1 MGSGLTDTDLAVL
14 GASPLTPDD
23 PARVGRYRLAALLG
37 AGGMGRVYLGWADG
51 RFVAVKVVRPELA
64 GNEQFRR
71 RFARELTALSRLDA
85 AFTSALVDAEPDAN
99 RPWLA
104 TEYVPGVP
112 LEDAVRTDG
121 PLPPTAAWRLA
132 AGVAT
137 ALGAIHTAGIVH
149 RDLKPSNVILDLDGP
164 KVIDFGVAH
173 AADLS
178 QVTVTGQHVG
188 TPCYMAPEQ
197 ARTGALGP
205 PADIFALGGLLTFA
219 VTGKPPFGEGTAT
232 EVLFRVVH
240 EPPDL
245 TDLADVDRELHAL
258 ITRCLEKD
266 PGQRPDAAAVVA
278 AAGATRATAPWPQPL
293 LARIERRRALTS
305 QAPADEP
312 QLPGGGLTGAD
323 DVAGLPRKAPE
334 RAARPSHRRRN
345 ILAAAAAV
353 ALVASAAVTAGEL
366 ARHNGPAAG
375 ARASARNSGVAPAV
389 SSASAG
395 PRSSGPAAGGTSSG
409 ATSGHPADPAGGANG
424 APPPGVTGGQNGPG
438 APPSDVTGGQN
449 GTHAPPGATSPAGQG
464 PGPTSTHAQ
473 PKAGWI
479 PGSVASSNGC
489 EAWMNYRP
497 SDAGGFTQALLES
510 WGNDCRMNYFRG
522 PESSSQKFTDA
533 REQQGAGTLNTD
545 FYWDGP
551 GVYTWVCVWRV
562 GEYKQNSCGGKYY
575 VQGGTYHTA

>member
-1 MGSGLTDTDLAVL
+1 MGSGLSDTDLAVL
-14 GASPLTPDD
+14 GARPLTPDD
-23 PARVGRYRLAALLG
+23 PVRVGRYRLAALLG
-37 AGGMGRVYLGWADG
+37 AGGMGRVYLGWAGG

-71 RFARELTALSRLDA
+71 RFARELATLSRLDA
-85 AFTSALVDAEPDAN
+85 EFTAALVDAEPDSN

-112 LEDAVRTDG
+112 LEDAVQTDG
-121 PLPPTAAWRLA
+121 PLPVTAAWRLA

-137 ALGAIHTAGIVH
+137 ALGAIHGAGVVH

-164 KVIDFGVAH
+164 KVIDFGVAY

-178 QVTVTGQHVG
+178 QLTVTGQHVG

-197 ARTGALGP
+197 ARTGVLGP
-205 PADIFALGGLLTFA
+205 PADVFALGGLLTFA
-219 VTGKPPFGEGTAT
+219 VTGKPPFGEGTTT

-245 TDLADVDRELHAL
+245 TELADVDRELHAL
-258 ITRCLEKD
+258 VARCLEKD
-266 PGQRPDAAAVVA
+266 PEQRPDAAAVVA
-278 AAGATRATAPWPQPL
+278 AVGAARAAAPWPQPL
-293 LARIERRRALTS
+293 LARIEPRRALTS
-305 QAPADEP
+305 QVPVDEP
-312 QLPGGGLTGAD
+312 ESPGGGLTDAD
-323 DVAGLPRKAPE
+323 DAAGLPRKAPDS
-334 RAARPSHRRRN
+334 AVRPSHRRRT

-353 ALVASAAVTAGEL
+353 TLLSSAAVAAGEL
-366 ARHNGPAAG
+366 SRHNGTAASPN
-375 ARASARNSGVAPAV
+375 ASARNSGVTPAV
-389 SSASAG
+389 SSPSTG
-395 PRSSGPAAGGTSSG
+395 VRSSAPAAGGNASG
-409 ATSGHPADPAGGANG
+409 ATSGHPANPAGGA
-424 APPPGVTGGQNGPG
+424 TG
-438 APPSDVTGGQN
+438 APPSGANGGQSD
-449 GTHAPPGATSPAGQG
+449 THAPADATTPPGQSPDST
-464 PGPTSTHAQ
+464 PTHTQ
-473 PKAGWI
+473 PKVAWI

-489 EAWMNYRP
+489 TAWMNYRP

-510 WGNDCRMNYFRG
+510 WGNDCKMNYFRG
-522 PESSSQKFTDA
+522 PESSSQKFTDP

>member
-1 MGSGLTDTDLAVL
+1 MGSGLSDTDLAIL
-14 GASPLTPDD
+14 GATPLTPDD
-23 PARVGRYRLAALLG
+23 PVRVGPYRLAALLG
-37 AGGMGRVYLGWADG
+37 SGGMGRVYLGWSGG

-71 RFARELTALSRLDA
+71 RFARELATLRRLDA
-85 AFTSALVDAEPDAN
+85 AFTAALVDAEPDAN

-112 LEDAVRTDG
+112 LEDAVQADG
-121 PLPPTAAWRLA
+121 PLPVTVAWRLA

-137 ALGAIHTAGIVH
+137 ALGAIHGAGIVH

-178 QVTVTGQHVG
+178 QLTVTGQHVG

-197 ARTGALGP
+197 AQTGVLGP
-205 PADIFALGGLLTFA
+205 PADIFALGGLLNFA
-219 VTGKPPFGEGTAT
+219 VTGKPPFGEGAAT

-245 TDLADVDRELHAL
+245 TELAETDRELHAMVA
-258 ITRCLEKD
+258 RCLEKD
-266 PGQRPDAAAVVA
+266 PSQRPDAAAVTA
-278 AAGATRATAPWPQPL
+278 AVGAARAAAPWPQPL
-293 LARIERRRALTS
+293 LARIEPRRALTS
-305 QAPADEP
+305 QAPVDEP
-312 QLPGGGLTGAD
+312 EIPSGGLTGAD
-323 DVAGLPRKAPE
+323 DAAGLPRKAP
-334 RAARPSHRRRN
+334 ASAVRPSHRRRK

-353 ALVASAAVTAGEL
+353 TLVTSAAVAAGEL
-366 ARHNGPAAG
+366 SRHTGPAAG
-375 ARASARNSGVAPAV
+375 SKAYAHGSGVTPAV
-389 SSASAG
+389 SSPSASV
-395 PRSSGPAAGGTSSG
+395 RSSVPAASGGHASG
-409 ATSGHPADPAGGANG
+409 ATSGHPADPAGGSNG
-424 APPPGVTGGQNGPG
+424 APPSSAAGGQ
-438 APPSDVTGGQN
+438 SS
-449 GTHAPPGATSPAGQG
+449 THAPAGATTPSGQD
-464 PGPTSTHAQ
+464 PGSTPTQAQ
-473 PKAGWI
+473 PKVAWI

-489 EAWMNYRP
+489 KAWLNYRP

-510 WGNDCRMNYFRG
+510 WGNDCKMNYFRG
-522 PESSSQKFTDA
+522 PESSSQKFTDP

-551 GVYTWVCVWRV
+551 DVYTWVCVWRV
-562 GEYKQNSCGGKYY
+562 GEYKQNNCGAKYY